1 MDVSKLVIPKCRGI
15 VIECGYEAPNQI
27 DKINNFVSHVKVE
40 PKQPTYFKFDQV
52 TQLKKMT
59 GLPIIVRGIMNPLDA
74 MAAAGAGASA
84 VWVTGNFS
92 GGASP
97 ISVMR

>member
-1 MDVSKLVIPKCRGI
+1 
-15 VIECGYEAPNQI
+15 
-27 DKINNFVSHVKVE
+27 
-40 PKQPTYFKFDQV
+40 
-52 TQLKKMT
+52 MT